1 MISLTPTQRRFLK
14 GQAHALQPVV
24 AVGSAGLTEAVIKE
38 ADATLAHHE
47 LIKVK
52 VHSDERDSRE
62 ALLTA
67 LCEALNAAP
76 VQHIG
81 KILVIY
87 RPAKEPRLALP
98 KETLK

>member
-1 MISLTPTQRRFLK
+1 MSMTPLTPAQRRFLK

-24 AVGSAGLTEAVIKE
+24 AVGSAGLTEAVIRE
-38 ADATLAHHE
+38 ADATLARHE

-52 VHSDERDSRE
+52 LHAEGRDVRD
-62 ALLTA
+62 ALFTA
-67 LCEALNAAP
+67 LCEALGAAP

-87 RPAKEPRLALP
+87 RPASEPRLTLP
-98 KETLK
+98 E